1 MPSKRETGN
10 YGEAVAQGFLTRRGY
25 TILETN
31 YKRGGGEIDIIA
43 RLGTYVVF
51 AEVKYRR
58 GLKAGLPRESVTP
71 AKQRRIIRT
80 ALYYI
85 SENDLTE
92 TDFRFDVIEVFGREW
107 LDVNHI
113 EDAFQVN

>member
-1 MPSKRETGN
+1 MPSKTATGN

-25 TILETN
+25 AILETN

-51 AEVKYRR
+51 VEVKYRR
-58 GLKAGLPRESVTP
+58 GLKAGMPCEAVTP
-71 AKQRRIIRT
+71 AKQRRIIHT

-85 SENDLTE
+85 SENNLAD
-92 TDFRFDVIEVFGREW
+92 TDFRFDVMEVFGREW

-113 EDAFQVN
+113 ENAFQLN